1 MARPAGPAA
10 SEVRAVLCPHCDS
23 PFEIAARAM
32 SVNCP
37 RCSQRVV
44 AENLRIDAYL
54 GVMRLATVGRVDV
67 TKRGHVSAK
76 VRVNEMVVAGTVKGE
91 VTAVERMEIQAS
103 ARVFADLRTPR
114 LQVEPGAVLVG
125 RLDVGEGA
133 LPARRGS
140 GD

>member
-1 MARPAGPAA
+1 
-10 SEVRAVLCPHCDS
+10 
-23 PFEIAARAM
+23 M

-54 GVMRLATVGRVDV
+54 GVMRLATVGRVEV

-76 VRVNEMVVAGTVKGE
+76 VRVNEIVVAGTVRGE
-91 VTAVERMEIQAS
+91 VTAVERIEILEG
-103 ARVFADLRTPR
+103 ARVFANVRTPR

-125 RLDVGEGA
+125 RLEVGADAPARPSEGA
-133 LPARRGS
+133 P
-140 GD
+140 